1 MLLNTTQ
8 DQLESVLLA
17 LNDLIFD
24 VSRDGWIRDCR
35 VPDDNRLGVKPEHFL
50 GKRISE
56 LAPGPAARVIMNAID
71 QAATHGR
78 HTGARCCLDTP
89 DGPAWFKLSAAAKGE
104 GEPTGRSVVVLFR
117 DITDQ
122 KRSADRYR
130 AIFETTGTPT
140 LFFENDAT
148 ITLANEEFAK
158 LSGYSREEIEGKKTW
173 MEFIDESYLP
183 MMLRYHRLRS
193 ADPDVAPRTYET
205 RVISRSGRQHDI
217 LITISRLPESTQR
230 VASFLDITERK
241 RADTQMFRAEKMASL
256 GQIVAGVAHEIN
268 NPNSFIRFN
277 LPILRRYLEA
287 MRPVLDCAMQNDPEL
302 ELLKMPYQD
311 FWADITRLLET
322 MEHGSQRIRDIV
334 SELRAHVRNGEDEE
348 RKPARLDTV
357 IETVVALIG
366 KQVQSLVR
374 RFDVEI
380 EAGLLPCPMKAGRIE
395 QVLIN
400 LLLNAGQAADKED
413 SLVLLSVRQSQ
424 DGRWIEMRVADNGCG
439 IPEDRLH
446 RIFEP
451 FYTSKSRDAG
461 TGLGLSIAQRI
472 LAEHGGS
479 IDVVS
484 HVGEGSTFTACLPVF
499 GPAEKE
505 GRH

>member
-1 MLLNTTQ
+1 VLQNTNQ
-8 DQLESVLLA
+8 DQLEAVLLA
-17 LNDLIFD
+17 LTDLIFE

-35 VPDDNRLGVKPEHFL
+35 LPDDSRLRVKPEHFL

-56 LAPGPAARVIMNAID
+56 VAPGPAARVIMNAID
-71 QAATHGR
+71 QAAEHGR
-78 HTGARCCLDTP
+78 YSGARCCLDTQ

-104 GEPTGRSVVVLFR
+104 GEPAGRSVVVLLR

-122 KRSADRYR
+122 KRSVDRYR
-130 AIFETTGTPT
+130 AIFETTGTAT
-140 LFFENDAT
+140 LFFEHDGT

-158 LSGYSREEIEGKKTW
+158 LAGYPREEIEGKKTW
-173 MEFIDESYLP
+173 MEFIDVSYLP
-183 MMLRYHRLRS
+183 MMLRYHLLRS
-193 ADPDVAPRTYET
+193 TDPDAAPRAYET
-205 RVISRSGRQHDI
+205 RVVSRSGRRHDI
-217 LITISRLPESTQR
+217 LITISRIPESTQR

-241 RADTQMFRAEKMASL
+241 RTETQMFRAEKMASL

-287 MRPVLDCAMQNDPEL
+287 MRPVLDCAKHDDPDL
-302 ELLKMPYQD
+302 VLLQMPYQD
-311 FWADITRLLET
+311 FWADVTRLIET
-322 MEHGSQRIRDIV
+322 MEHGSQRITDIV
-334 SELRAHVRNGEDEE
+334 SELRAHVKNGEDEE
-348 RKPARLDTV
+348 PRPARLDT
-357 IETVVALIG
+357 IIGTVVALIG

-380 EAGLLPCPMKAGRIE
+380 EAGLPPCPMKAGRIE

-413 SLVLLSVRQSQ
+413 SRVLLSVRQSQ
-424 DGRWIEMRVADNGCG
+424 DGRWIELRVADNGCG
-439 IPEDRLH
+439 IPEDALH

-472 LAEHGGS
+472 LAEHGGRLE
-479 IDVVS
+479 VVS

-505 GRH
+505 GRP